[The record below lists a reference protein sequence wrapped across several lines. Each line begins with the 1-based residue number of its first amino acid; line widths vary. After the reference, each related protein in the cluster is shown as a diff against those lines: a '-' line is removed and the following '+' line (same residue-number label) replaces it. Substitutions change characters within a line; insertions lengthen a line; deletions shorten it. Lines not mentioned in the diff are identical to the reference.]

1 MIQLLYFASENSKM
15 KPRPGD
21 NKAES
26 ISVVMV
32 SGGHGKVGDTWGN
45 LDSVELLN
53 IDGTWNCPMPSMPE
67 PRSCHTQSGPVIC
80 GGWDLASNDRKSCVT
95 FFSGDDNW
103 VKTHNL
109 TKDRRYHSA
118 WASPR
123 GVMLMGGRWAE
134 KTTEILTEDGDTKP
148 GFNVYRTK

>member
-1 MIQLLYFASENSKM
+1 
-15 KPRPGD
+15 
-21 NKAES
+21 
-26 ISVVMV
+26 MV
-32 SGGHGKVGDTWGN
+32 SGGYGSRGKLN
-45 LDSVELLN
+45 SVELLN
-53 IDGTWNCPMPSMPE
+53 MDGTWNCPMPPLPE
-67 PRSCHTQSGPVIC
+67 PRSAHTQSGPVIC
-80 GGWDLASNDRKSCVT
+80 GGYVDKKSCVT

-109 TKDRRYHSA
+109 SKDRRYHSA

-148 GFNVYRTK
+148 GLNLDYYTR